1 MVVLVPT
8 VSGAFFL
15 AARRRIDVCE
25 NTTRG
30 MGAGTRCWW
39 VPEGSSFM
47 QSATKLHIFT
57 H

>member
-8 VSGAFFL
+8 VSDAFFL
-15 AARRRIDVCE
+15 AAKRRIDVCE
-25 NTTRG
+25 NTTRA

-39 VPEGSSFM
+39 VPGGSSFM
-47 QSATKLHIFT
+47 QTAAKLHIFT